1 MARPK
6 PFRSDKI
13 SAEERL
19 LHKQQEELRRK
30 EEELRLKL
38 RSLPAQM
45 QARKKRESDLAKIR
59 AVAAPEAISLGSA
72 SRGRARASKPST
84 KRRTRVGE
92 VQSARIKF
100 LVLCLI
106 LATFVLL
113 LWRTIP
119 G

>member
-6 PFRSDKI
+6 PLRSSKL
-13 SAEERL
+13 SAEELL
-19 LHKQQEELRRK
+19 LHKQQEELRIK
-30 EEELRLKL
+30 EEELRTKL
-38 RSLPAQM
+38 RRLPVQM
-45 QARKKRESDLAKIR
+45 QERKKRDRELAKIR
-59 AVAAPEAISLGSA
+59 AFAAPEAISLGSA
-72 SRGRARASKPST
+72 SRSRPRTNKAPY

-92 VQSARIKF
+92 VQSARMKF